1 MTPKRLR
8 WNPLLS
14 GKSRQIAANRIP
26 LPLITP
32 ELLTGELGK
41 KNRAECLPT
50 QVKKANIWCHGIK
63 AIIPDCLS
71 GDRGSIPRSIAIS
84 PYLPNS

>member
-1 MTPKRLR
+1 MESFLMRT
-8 WNPLLS
+8 
-14 GKSRQIAANRIP
+14 SRQIAANRIS

-32 ELLTGELGK
+32 ELLTGWLGK
-41 KNRAECLPT
+41 KKRAECLPT
-50 QVKKANIWCHGIK
+50 RVKKANIWCHGIK
-63 AIIPDCLS
+63 AIIPDYLS